1 MTVGLQYF
9 QGWFY
14 NQTLWQEVMEKT
26 LFKFIWRYSK
36 RDQIILL
43 ILTAISFPFLY
54 LSLDLPKTI
63 INKAI
68 GGKDV
73 PEEIFGMTVDQIDY
87 LLILSGAFLAL
98 VFVNGGF
105 KFYVNVF
112 RGQLGERM
120 LRRLRYSLLA
130 RVLRFPIPQFKK
142 VSQGEVIQM
151 VNSEVEPLGGFVGD
165 SIALPAFQGGTLLTI
180 LIFMFIQDW
189 MLGLAAI
196 ALYPIQ
202 GYIIPKLQWHVNQ
215 LGKKRVRNVR
225 VLAEKIGEAVSGIE
239 EVHANDGARRILAR
253 FTERLGVIYD
263 IRYEIFRRKFFIKF
277 LNNFIAQLTPFFF
290 YSIGGYLVIK
300 GDLTFGALV
309 AILAAYKDLS
319 APWKELLTYYQR
331 LADSRIKYDQ
341 VIEQFDPQGIWPENY
356 QMAEIEADFN
366 LAGNV
371 SAGNL
376 CILDEESQP
385 IVEKL
390 SFDIS
395 KSEHIALTGPSSG
408 GKDLATILMA
418 RLLAPDSGQI
428 VVAGKQIADL
438 PEAATGRYM
447 GYIGPNAFVFNA
459 TLKENILL
467 GAMHRPISTEGEL
480 NEDLKNAQLSG
491 NSLDNLGAEWLD
503 YNAIGVDSDEDLQ
516 KRLIDLLQVV
526 DLDWDVYSMGLRTT
540 LDGFDDDQLIE
551 QILTARNKFRERLD
565 KSDIANFVESFD
577 KEVFNSNASVAEN
590 LLFGTPKGK
599 SFSAENIGTNTYV
612 SEILERVGLKE
623 EFIRIGKD
631 VASTMVELFADLP
644 SDHEY
649 FSQYSFISSEDLPE
663 FQTLLAR
670 SERLGL
676 ENMAAEDSNQFLSLP
691 FKIIP
696 ARHRLDLITEDIQ
709 KRILEARKLFA
720 EEIGDELRDEIEFF
734 EAGYYNRSSSIQD
747 NILFGKIALDKAN
760 AIEEVNHLVTEIIN
774 EENLRPVIINAGLD
788 SQAGLAGSRLSQ
800 GQRQKLSIARALL
813 RRPDHLILNEATS
826 SLDSG
831 SQTLVMSNLLSEMK
845 GRNITWALQ
854 RASLAEN
861 FDRVLVLSGGKV
873 VEDGSFKDLVKK
885 EDSVINDLLR
895 EE

>member
-1 MTVGLQYF
+1 
-9 QGWFY
+9 
-14 NQTLWQEVMEKT
+14 MEKT

-130 RVLRFPIPQFKK
+130 RVLRFPLPQFKK

-356 QMAEIEADFN
+356 QMAEIEADFS

-376 CILDEESQP
+376 SILDEESQP

-491 NSLDNLGAEWLD
+491 NSLDDLGAEWLD
-503 YNAIGVDSDEDLQ
+503 YNAIGVDSDEGLQ
-516 KRLIDLLQVV
+516 KRLIELLQVV
-526 DLDWDVYSMGLRTT
+526 DLDGDVYSMGLRSTV
-540 LDGFDDDQLIE
+540 DGFDDDQLLE
-551 QILTARNKFRERLD
+551 QILTARKKFRERLD
-565 KSDIANFVESFD
+565 KSDISNFVESFD

-590 LLFGTPKGK
+590 LLFGTPKGD
-599 SFSAENIGTNTYV
+599 SFNSENIGTNAYV
-612 SEILERVGLKE
+612 VEILERVGLKD
-623 EFIRIGKD
+623 EFIRIGRD

-676 ENMAAEDSNQFLSLP
+676 ENMSTVDSNQFLSLP

-696 ARHRLDLITEDIQ
+696 ARHRLDLITDDIQ

-734 EAGYYNRSSSIQD
+734 EAGHYNRSSSIQD

-760 AIEEVNHLVTEIIN
+760 AIEEVNHLVTEIIDQ
-774 EENLRPVIINAGLD
+774 ENLRPVIINAGLN

-831 SQTLVMSNLLSEMK
+831 SQTIVMSNLLSEMK

-861 FDRVLVLSGGKV
+861 FDRVLVLSGGQV
-873 VEDGSFKDLVKK
+873 VEDGSFQDLVKK

>member
-1 MTVGLQYF
+1 
-9 QGWFY
+9 
-14 NQTLWQEVMEKT
+14 MEKT

-73 PEEIFGMTVDQIDY
+73 PEEIFGITIDQIDY

-130 RVLRFPIPQFKK
+130 RVLRFPLPQFKK

-331 LADSRIKYDQ
+331 LADSCIKYDQ

-376 CILDEESQP
+376 SILDEESQP

-428 VVAGKQIADL
+428 LIAGKQIADL

-467 GAMHRPISTEGEL
+467 GAMHRPISTGREL

-491 NSLDNLGAEWLD
+491 NSLDDLGAEWLD
-503 YNAIGVDSDEDLQ
+503 YNAIGVDSDEGLQ
-516 KRLIDLLQVV
+516 KRLIELLQVV
-526 DLDWDVYSMGLRTT
+526 DLDGDVYSMGLRSA
-540 LDGFDDDQLIE
+540 LDGSDDDQLLE
-551 QILTARNKFRERLD
+551 QILTARKKFRERLD
-565 KSDIANFVESFD
+565 ESDISNFVESFD

-590 LLFGTPKGK
+590 LLFGTPKGD
-599 SFSAENIGTNTYV
+599 SFSAENIGTHAYV
-612 SEILERVGLKE
+612 LEILESVGLKD
-623 EFIRIGKD
+623 EFIRIGRD

-649 FSQYSFISSEDLPE
+649 FSQYSFISSENLPE

-676 ENMAAEDSNQFLSLP
+676 ENMSTEDRNQFLSLP

-696 ARHRLDLITEDIQ
+696 ARHRLDLITDDIQ

-734 EAGYYNRSSSIQD
+734 EAGHYNRSSSIQD

-760 AIEEVNHLVTEIIN
+760 AIEEVNHLITEIIDQ
-774 EENLRPVIINAGLD
+774 ENLRPVIINAGLD

-831 SQTLVMSNLLSEMK
+831 SQAIVMSNLLSEMK

-861 FDRVLVLSGGKV
+861 FDRVLVLSGGQV
-873 VEDGSFKDLVKK
+873 VEDGSFQDLVKK

>member
-1 MTVGLQYF
+1 
-9 QGWFY
+9 
-14 NQTLWQEVMEKT
+14 MEKT
-26 LFKFIWRYSK
+26 LFGFIWRYSK

-120 LRRLRYSLLA
+120 LRRLRYSLLS
-130 RVLRFPIPQFKK
+130 RVLRFPLPQFKR

-180 LIFMFIQDW
+180 LVFMFVQDW

-215 LGKKRVRNVR
+215 LGKARVRNVR

-277 LNNFIAQLTPFFF
+277 INNFIAQLTPFFF

-356 QMAEIEADFN
+356 QMAEIESDFN
-366 LAGNV
+366 LAGDV

-376 CILDEESQP
+376 SILDEESQP
-385 IVEKL
+385 IIEKL
-390 SFDIS
+390 SFDIG

-408 GKDLATILMA
+408 GKDLATILIA

-428 VVAGKQIADL
+428 VVAGKQIGDL
-438 PEAATGRYM
+438 PEAATGRHM

-459 TLKENILL
+459 TLRDNILL
-467 GAMHRPISTEGEL
+467 GAMHRPMSSEEEL

-491 NSLDNLGAEWLD
+491 NSLDDLGAEWLD
-503 YNAIGVDSDEDLQ
+503 YNAIGVDSEE
-516 KRLIDLLQVV
+516 RLKERLTELLQVV
-526 DLDWDVYSMGLRTT
+526 DLDGDVYSMGLRST
-540 LDGFDDDQLIE
+540 LDDTDDDQLLE
-551 QILTARNKFRERLD
+551 QILIARQKFRERLD
-565 KSDIANFVESFD
+565 KSDISDFVESFD

-590 LLFGTPKGK
+590 LLFGTPKGD
-599 SFSAENIGTNTYV
+599 SFNQENIGTNVYV
-612 SEILERVGLKE
+612 LEILQKVGLKD

-670 SERLGL
+670 AERLGL
-676 ENMAAEDSNQFLSLP
+676 ENMSTEDSDRFLSLP
-691 FKIIP
+691 FKLIP

-734 EAGYYNRSSSIQD
+734 ESGYYNRSSSIQD

-760 AIEEVNHLVTEIIN
+760 AIEEVNHLITEIIDQ
-774 EENLRPVIINAGLD
+774 ENLRAVIINTGLD
-788 SQAGLAGSRLSQ
+788 TQAGLAGSRLSQ

-813 RRPDHLILNEATS
+813 RRPDHLILNDATS

-845 GRNITWALQ
+845 GRNVTWALQ
-854 RASLAEN
+854 RASLAEK
-861 FDRVLVLSGGKV
+861 FDRVLVLSGGQV
-873 VEDGSFKDLVKK
+873 VEDGSFKGLASKK
-885 EDSVINDLLR
+885 DSAFNDLLR

>member
-1 MTVGLQYF
+1 
-9 QGWFY
+9 
-14 NQTLWQEVMEKT
+14 MEKT
-26 LFKFIWRYSK
+26 LFGFIWRYSK

-43 ILTAISFPFLY
+43 VLTAISFPFLY

-130 RVLRFPIPQFKK
+130 RVLRFPIPQFKR

-180 LIFMFIQDW
+180 LIFMFVQDW

-215 LGKKRVRNVR
+215 LGKARVRNVR

-277 LNNFIAQLTPFFF
+277 INNFIAQLTPFFF

-356 QMAEIEADFN
+356 QMAEIESDFN
-366 LAGNV
+366 LAGDV

-376 CILDEESQP
+376 SILDEESQP
-385 IVEKL
+385 IIEKL
-390 SFDIS
+390 SFDIG

-408 GKDLATILMA
+408 GKDLATILIA

-428 VVAGKQIADL
+428 VVAGKQIGDL
-438 PEAATGRYM
+438 PEAATGRHM

-459 TLKENILL
+459 TLRDNILQ
-467 GAMHRPISTEGEL
+467 GAMHRPMSSEEEL

-491 NSLDNLGAEWLD
+491 NSLDDLGAEWLD
-503 YNAIGVDSDEDLQ
+503 YNAIGVDSEE
-516 KRLIDLLQVV
+516 RLKERLTELLQVV
-526 DLDWDVYSMGLRTT
+526 DLDGDVYSMGLRST
-540 LDGFDDDQLIE
+540 LDDSDDDRRLE
-551 QILTARNKFRERLD
+551 QILIARQKFRERLD
-565 KSDIANFVESFD
+565 KSEISDFVESFD

-590 LLFGTPKGK
+590 LLFGTPKGD
-599 SFSAENIGTNTYV
+599 SFNLENIGTNTYV
-612 SEILERVGLKE
+612 LEILQKVGLKD
-623 EFIRIGKD
+623 EFIRIGRD

-670 SERLGL
+670 AERLGL
-676 ENMAAEDSNQFLSLP
+676 ENMSTEDSDRFLSLP
-691 FKIIP
+691 FKLIP

-734 EAGYYNRSSSIQD
+734 ESGYYNRYSSIQD

-760 AIEEVNHLVTEIIN
+760 AIEEVNHLITEIIDQ
-774 EENLRPVIINAGLD
+774 ENLRAVIINTGLD
-788 SQAGLAGSRLSQ
+788 TQAGLAGSRLSQ

-813 RRPDHLILNEATS
+813 RRPDHLILNDATS

-845 GRNITWALQ
+845 GRNVTWALQ
-854 RASLAEN
+854 RASLAEK
-861 FDRVLVLSGGKV
+861 FDRVLVLSGGQV
-873 VEDGSFKDLVKK
+873 VEDGSFKGLANKK
-885 EDSVINDLLR
+885 DSAFNDLLR

>member
-1 MTVGLQYF
+1 
-9 QGWFY
+9 
-14 NQTLWQEVMEKT
+14 MEKT

-130 RVLRFPIPQFKK
+130 RVLRFPLPQFKK

-356 QMAEIEADFN
+356 QMAEIEADFS
-366 LAGNV
+366 LAGKV

-376 CILDEESQP
+376 SILDEESQP

-467 GAMHRPISTEGEL
+467 GAMHRPISTEVEL

-491 NSLDNLGAEWLD
+491 NSLDDLGAEWLD
-503 YNAIGVDSDEDLQ
+503 YTAIGVDSDEGLQ
-516 KRLIDLLQVV
+516 KRLIELLQVV
-526 DLDWDVYSMGLRTT
+526 DLDGDVYSMGLRSTV
-540 LDGFDDDQLIE
+540 DGFDDDQLLE
-551 QILTARNKFRERLD
+551 QILTARKKFRERLD
-565 KSDIANFVESFD
+565 KSDISNFVESFD

-590 LLFGTPKGK
+590 LLFGTPKGD
-599 SFSAENIGTNTYV
+599 SFNSENIGTNAYV
-612 SEILERVGLKE
+612 VEILERVGLKD
-623 EFIRIGKD
+623 EFIRIGRD

-676 ENMAAEDSNQFLSLP
+676 ENMSTEDSNQFLSLP
-691 FKIIP
+691 FKLIP
-696 ARHRLDLITEDIQ
+696 ARHRLDLITNDIQ

-734 EAGYYNRSSSIQD
+734 EAGHYNRSSSIQD

-760 AIEEVNHLVTEIIN
+760 AIEEVNHLVTEIIDQ
-774 EENLRPVIINAGLD
+774 ENLRPVIINAGLN

-831 SQTLVMSNLLSEMK
+831 SQTIVMSNLLSEMK

-861 FDRVLVLSGGKV
+861 FDRVLVLSGGQV
-873 VEDGSFKDLVKK
+873 VEDGSFQDLVKK

>member
-1 MTVGLQYF
+1 
-9 QGWFY
+9 
-14 NQTLWQEVMEKT
+14 MEKT

-130 RVLRFPIPQFKK
+130 RVLRFPLPQFKK

-356 QMAEIEADFN
+356 QMAEIEADFS

-376 CILDEESQP
+376 SILDEESQP

-491 NSLDNLGAEWLD
+491 NSLDDLGAEWLD
-503 YNAIGVDSDEDLQ
+503 YNAIGVDSDEGLQ
-516 KRLIDLLQVV
+516 KRLIELLQVV
-526 DLDWDVYSMGLRTT
+526 DLDGDVYSMGLRSTV
-540 LDGFDDDQLIE
+540 DGFDDDQLLE
-551 QILTARNKFRERLD
+551 QILTARKKFRERLD
-565 KSDIANFVESFD
+565 KSDISNFVESFD

-590 LLFGTPKGK
+590 LLFGTPKGD
-599 SFSAENIGTNTYV
+599 SFNSENIGTNAYV
-612 SEILERVGLKE
+612 VEILERVGLKD
-623 EFIRIGKD
+623 EFIRIGRD

-676 ENMAAEDSNQFLSLP
+676 ENMSTEDSNQFLSLP
-691 FKIIP
+691 FKLIP
-696 ARHRLDLITEDIQ
+696 ARHRLDLITNDIQ

-734 EAGYYNRSSSIQD
+734 ETGHYNRSSSIQD

-760 AIEEVNHLVTEIIN
+760 AIEEVNHLVTEIIDQ
-774 EENLRPVIINAGLD
+774 ENLRPVIINAGLN

-831 SQTLVMSNLLSEMK
+831 SQTIVMSNLLSEMK

-861 FDRVLVLSGGKV
+861 FDRVLVLSGGQV
-873 VEDGSFKDLVKK
+873 VEDGSFQDLVKK

>member
-1 MTVGLQYF
+1 
-9 QGWFY
+9 
-14 NQTLWQEVMEKT
+14 MEKT

-130 RVLRFPIPQFKK
+130 RVLRFPLPQFKK

-356 QMAEIEADFN
+356 QMAEIEADFS

-371 SAGNL
+371 SGGNL
-376 CILDEESQP
+376 SILDEESQP

-467 GAMHRPISTEGEL
+467 GAMHRPISTEVEL

-491 NSLDNLGAEWLD
+491 NSLDDLGAEWLD
-503 YNAIGVDSDEDLQ
+503 YTAIGVDSDEGLQ
-516 KRLIDLLQVV
+516 KRLIELLQVV
-526 DLDWDVYSMGLRTT
+526 DLDGDVYSMGLRSTV
-540 LDGFDDDQLIE
+540 DGFDDDQLLE
-551 QILTARNKFRERLD
+551 QILTARKKFRERLD
-565 KSDIANFVESFD
+565 KSDISNFVESFD

-590 LLFGTPKGK
+590 LLFGTPKGD
-599 SFSAENIGTNTYV
+599 SFNSENIGTNAYV
-612 SEILERVGLKE
+612 VEILERVGLKD
-623 EFIRIGKD
+623 EFIRIGRD

-676 ENMAAEDSNQFLSLP
+676 ENMSTEDSNQFLSLP
-691 FKIIP
+691 FKLIP
-696 ARHRLDLITEDIQ
+696 ARHRLDLITNDIQ

-760 AIEEVNHLVTEIIN
+760 AIEEVNHLVTEIIDQ
-774 EENLRPVIINAGLD
+774 ENLRPVIINAGLN

-831 SQTLVMSNLLSEMK
+831 SQTIVMSNLLSEMK

-861 FDRVLVLSGGKV
+861 FDRVLVLSGGQV
-873 VEDGSFKDLVKK
+873 VEDGSFQDLVKK

>member
-1 MTVGLQYF
+1 
-9 QGWFY
+9 
-14 NQTLWQEVMEKT
+14 MEKT

-130 RVLRFPIPQFKK
+130 RVLRFPLPQFKK

-356 QMAEIEADFN
+356 QMAEIESDFN
-366 LAGNV
+366 LAGDV

-376 CILDEESQP
+376 SILDEESQP
-385 IVEKL
+385 IIEKL
-390 SFDIS
+390 SFDIG

-408 GKDLATILMA
+408 GKDLATILIA

-428 VVAGKQIADL
+428 VVAGKQIGDL
-438 PEAATGRYM
+438 PEAATGRHM

-459 TLKENILL
+459 TLRDNILQ
-467 GAMHRPISTEGEL
+467 GAMHRPMSSEEEL

-491 NSLDNLGAEWLD
+491 NSLDDLGAEWLD
-503 YNAIGVDSDEDLQ
+503 YNAIGVDSEE
-516 KRLIDLLQVV
+516 RLKERLTELLQVV
-526 DLDWDVYSMGLRTT
+526 DLDGDVYSMGLRST
-540 LDGFDDDQLIE
+540 LDDTDDDQLLE
-551 QILTARNKFRERLD
+551 QILIARQKFRERLD
-565 KSDIANFVESFD
+565 KSDISDFVESFD

-590 LLFGTPKGK
+590 LLFGTPKGD
-599 SFSAENIGTNTYV
+599 SFNLENIGTNAYV
-612 SEILERVGLKE
+612 LEILQKVGLKD

-670 SERLGL
+670 AERLGL
-676 ENMAAEDSNQFLSLP
+676 ENMSAEDSDRFLSLP
-691 FKIIP
+691 FKLIP

-734 EAGYYNRSSSIQD
+734 ESGYYNRSSSIQD

-760 AIEEVNHLVTEIIN
+760 AIEEVNHLITEIIDQ
-774 EENLRPVIINAGLD
+774 ENLRAVIIDTGLD
-788 SQAGLAGSRLSQ
+788 TQAGLAGSRLSQ

-813 RRPDHLILNEATS
+813 RRPDHLILNDATS

-845 GRNITWALQ
+845 GRNVTWALQ
-854 RASLAEN
+854 RASLAEK
-861 FDRVLVLSGGKV
+861 FDRVLVLSGGQV
-873 VEDGSFKDLVKK
+873 VEDGSFKGLASKK
-885 EDSVINDLLR
+885 DSAFNDLLR

>member
-1 MTVGLQYF
+1 
-9 QGWFY
+9 
-14 NQTLWQEVMEKT
+14 MEKT

-73 PEEIFGMTVDQIDY
+73 PEEIFGITVDQIDY

-130 RVLRFPIPQFKK
+130 RVLRFPLPQFKK

-356 QMAEIEADFN
+356 QMAEIEADFS
-366 LAGNV
+366 LAGKV

-376 CILDEESQP
+376 SILDEESQP

-467 GAMHRPISTEGEL
+467 GAMHRPISTEVEL

-491 NSLDNLGAEWLD
+491 NSLDDLGAEWLD
-503 YNAIGVDSDEDLQ
+503 YTAIGVDSDEGLQ
-516 KRLIDLLQVV
+516 KRLIELLQVV
-526 DLDWDVYSMGLRTT
+526 DLDGDVYSMGLRSTV
-540 LDGFDDDQLIE
+540 DGFDDDQLLE
-551 QILTARNKFRERLD
+551 QILTARKKFRERLD
-565 KSDIANFVESFD
+565 KSDISNFVESFD

-590 LLFGTPKGK
+590 LLFGTPKGD
-599 SFSAENIGTNTYV
+599 SFNSENIGTNAYV
-612 SEILERVGLKE
+612 VEILERVGLKD
-623 EFIRIGKD
+623 EFIRIGRD

-676 ENMAAEDSNQFLSLP
+676 ENMSTEDSNQFLSLP
-691 FKIIP
+691 FKLIP
-696 ARHRLDLITEDIQ
+696 ARHRLDLITNDIQ

-760 AIEEVNHLVTEIIN
+760 AIEEVNHLVTEIIDQ
-774 EENLRPVIINAGLD
+774 ENLRPVIINAGLN

-831 SQTLVMSNLLSEMK
+831 SQTIVMSNLLSEMK

-861 FDRVLVLSGGKV
+861 FDRVLVLSGGQV
-873 VEDGSFKDLVKK
+873 VEDGSFQDLVKK

>member
-1 MTVGLQYF
+1 
-9 QGWFY
+9 
-14 NQTLWQEVMEKT
+14 MEKT

-130 RVLRFPIPQFKK
+130 RVLRFPLPQFKK

-356 QMAEIEADFN
+356 QMAEIEADFS
-366 LAGNV
+366 LAGKV

-376 CILDEESQP
+376 SILDEESQP

-467 GAMHRPISTEGEL
+467 GAMHRPISTEVEL

-491 NSLDNLGAEWLD
+491 NSLDDLGAEWLD
-503 YNAIGVDSDEDLQ
+503 YTAIGVDSDEGLQ
-516 KRLIDLLQVV
+516 KRLIELLQVV
-526 DLDWDVYSMGLRTT
+526 DLDGDVYSMGLRSTV
-540 LDGFDDDQLIE
+540 DGFDDDQLLE
-551 QILTARNKFRERLD
+551 QILTARKKFRERLD
-565 KSDIANFVESFD
+565 KSDISNFVESFD

-590 LLFGTPKGK
+590 LLFGTPKGD
-599 SFSAENIGTNTYV
+599 SFNSENIGTNAYV
-612 SEILERVGLKE
+612 VEILERVGLKD
-623 EFIRIGKD
+623 EFIRIGRD

-676 ENMAAEDSNQFLSLP
+676 ENMSTEDSNQFLSLP
-691 FKIIP
+691 FKLIP
-696 ARHRLDLITEDIQ
+696 ARHRLDLITNDIQ

-734 EAGYYNRSSSIQD
+734 KAGYYNRSSSIQD

-760 AIEEVNHLVTEIIN
+760 AIEEVNHLVTEIIDQ
-774 EENLRPVIINAGLD
+774 ENLRPVIINAGLN

-831 SQTLVMSNLLSEMK
+831 SQTIVMSNLLSEMK

-861 FDRVLVLSGGKV
+861 FDRVLVLSGGQV
-873 VEDGSFKDLVKK
+873 VEDGSFQDLVKK

>member
-1 MTVGLQYF
+1 
-9 QGWFY
+9 
-14 NQTLWQEVMEKT
+14 MEKT

-130 RVLRFPIPQFKK
+130 RVLRFPLPQFKK

-356 QMAEIEADFN
+356 QMAEIEADFS
-366 LAGNV
+366 LAGKV

-376 CILDEESQP
+376 SILDEESQP

-467 GAMHRPISTEGEL
+467 GAMHRPISTEVEL

-491 NSLDNLGAEWLD
+491 NSLDDLGAEWLD
-503 YNAIGVDSDEDLQ
+503 YNAIGVDSDAGLQ
-516 KRLIDLLQVV
+516 KRLIELLQVV
-526 DLDWDVYSMGLRTT
+526 DLDGDVYSMGLRSTV
-540 LDGFDDDQLIE
+540 DGFDDDQLLE
-551 QILTARNKFRERLD
+551 QILTARKKFRERLD
-565 KSDIANFVESFD
+565 KSDISNFVESFD

-590 LLFGTPKGK
+590 LLFGTPKGD
-599 SFSAENIGTNTYV
+599 SFNSENIGTNAYV
-612 SEILERVGLKE
+612 VEILERVGLKD
-623 EFIRIGKD
+623 EFIRIGRD

-676 ENMAAEDSNQFLSLP
+676 ENMSTEDSNQFLSLP
-691 FKIIP
+691 FKLIP
-696 ARHRLDLITEDIQ
+696 ARHRLDLITNDIQ

-734 EAGYYNRSSSIQD
+734 KAGYYNRSSSIQD

-760 AIEEVNHLVTEIIN
+760 AIEEVNHLVTEIIDQ
-774 EENLRPVIINAGLD
+774 ENLRPVIINAGLN

-831 SQTLVMSNLLSEMK
+831 SQTIVMSNLLSEMK

-861 FDRVLVLSGGKV
+861 FDRVLVLSGGQV
-873 VEDGSFKDLVKK
+873 VEDGSFQDLVKK

>member
-1 MTVGLQYF
+1 
-9 QGWFY
+9 
-14 NQTLWQEVMEKT
+14 MEKT
-26 LFKFIWRYSK
+26 LFGFIWRYSK

-43 ILTAISFPFLY
+43 VLTAISFPFLY

-130 RVLRFPIPQFKK
+130 RVLRFPIPQFKR

-180 LIFMFIQDW
+180 LVFMFVQDW

-215 LGKKRVRNVR
+215 LGKARVRNVR

-277 LNNFIAQLTPFFF
+277 INNFIAQLTPFFF

-356 QMAEIEADFN
+356 QMAEIESDFN
-366 LAGNV
+366 LAGDV

-376 CILDEESQP
+376 SILDEESQP
-385 IVEKL
+385 IIEKL
-390 SFDIS
+390 SFDIG

-408 GKDLATILMA
+408 GKDLATILIA

-428 VVAGKQIADL
+428 VVAGKQIGDL
-438 PEAATGRYM
+438 PEAATGRHM

-459 TLKENILL
+459 TLRDNILQ
-467 GAMHRPISTEGEL
+467 GAMHRPMSSEEEL

-491 NSLDNLGAEWLD
+491 NSLDDLGAEWLD
-503 YNAIGVDSDEDLQ
+503 YNAIGVDSEE
-516 KRLIDLLQVV
+516 RLKERLTGLLQVV
-526 DLDWDVYSMGLRTT
+526 DLDGDVYSMGLRST
-540 LDGFDDDQLIE
+540 LDDSDDDQLLE
-551 QILTARNKFRERLD
+551 QILIARQKFRERLD
-565 KSDIANFVESFD
+565 KSDISDFVESFD

-590 LLFGTPKGK
+590 LLFGTPKGD
-599 SFSAENIGTNTYV
+599 SFNLENIGTNAYV
-612 SEILERVGLKE
+612 LEILQKVGLKD

-670 SERLGL
+670 AERLGL
-676 ENMAAEDSNQFLSLP
+676 ENMSTEDSDRFLSLP
-691 FKIIP
+691 FKLIP

-734 EAGYYNRSSSIQD
+734 ESGYYNRSSSIQD

-760 AIEEVNHLVTEIIN
+760 AIEEVNHLITEIIDQ
-774 EENLRPVIINAGLD
+774 ENLRAVIINTGLD
-788 SQAGLAGSRLSQ
+788 TQAGLAGSRLSQ

-813 RRPDHLILNEATS
+813 RRPDHLILNDATS

-845 GRNITWALQ
+845 GRNVTWALQ
-854 RASLAEN
+854 RASLAEK
-861 FDRVLVLSGGKV
+861 FDRVLVLSGGQV
-873 VEDGSFKDLVKK
+873 VEDGSFKGLANKK
-885 EDSVINDLLR
+885 DSAFNDLLR

>member
-1 MTVGLQYF
+1 
-9 QGWFY
+9 
-14 NQTLWQEVMEKT
+14 MEKT

-73 PEEIFGMTVDQIDY
+73 PEEIFGITIDQIDY

-130 RVLRFPIPQFKK
+130 RVLRFPLPQFKK

-277 LNNFIAQLTPFFF
+277 LNNFIAQITPFFF

-331 LADSRIKYDQ
+331 LADSCIKYDQ

-356 QMAEIEADFN
+356 QMAEIEADFS

-376 CILDEESQP
+376 SILDEESQP

-428 VVAGKQIADL
+428 LIAGKQIADL

-467 GAMHRPISTEGEL
+467 GAMHRPISTGREL

-491 NSLDNLGAEWLD
+491 NSLDDLGAEWLD
-503 YNAIGVDSDEDLQ
+503 YNAIGVDSDEGLQ
-516 KRLIDLLQVV
+516 KRLIELLQVV
-526 DLDWDVYSMGLRTT
+526 DLDGDVYSMGLRSA
-540 LDGFDDDQLIE
+540 LNGSDDDQLLE
-551 QILTARNKFRERLD
+551 QILTARKKFRERLD
-565 KSDIANFVESFD
+565 KSDVSNFVESFD

-590 LLFGTPKGK
+590 LLFGTPKGD
-599 SFSAENIGTNTYV
+599 SFSAENIGTHAYV
-612 SEILERVGLKE
+612 LEILESVGLKD
-623 EFIRIGKD
+623 EFIRIGRD

-649 FSQYSFISSEDLPE
+649 FSQYSFISSENLPE

-676 ENMAAEDSNQFLSLP
+676 ENMSTEDRNQFLSLP

-696 ARHRLDLITEDIQ
+696 ARHRLDLITDDIQ

-734 EAGYYNRSSSIQD
+734 EAGHYNRSSSIQD

-760 AIEEVNHLVTEIIN
+760 AIEEVNHLITEIIDQ
-774 EENLRPVIINAGLD
+774 ENLRPVIINAGLD

-831 SQTLVMSNLLSEMK
+831 SQTIVMSNLLSEMK

-861 FDRVLVLSGGKV
+861 FDRVLVLSGGQV
-873 VEDGSFKDLVKK
+873 VEDGSFQDLVKK

>member
-1 MTVGLQYF
+1 
-9 QGWFY
+9 
-14 NQTLWQEVMEKT
+14 MEKT
-26 LFKFIWRYSK
+26 LFGFIWRYSK

-43 ILTAISFPFLY
+43 VLTAISFPFLY

-120 LRRLRYSLLA
+120 LRRLRYSLLS
-130 RVLRFPIPQFKK
+130 RVLRFPLPQFKR

-180 LIFMFIQDW
+180 LVFMFVQDW

-215 LGKKRVRNVR
+215 LGKARVRNVR

-277 LNNFIAQLTPFFF
+277 INNFIAQLTPFFF

-356 QMAEIEADFN
+356 QMAEIESDFN
-366 LAGNV
+366 LAGDV

-376 CILDEESQP
+376 SILDEESQP
-385 IVEKL
+385 IIEKL
-390 SFDIS
+390 SFDIG

-408 GKDLATILMA
+408 GKDLATILIA

-428 VVAGKQIADL
+428 VVAGKQIGDL
-438 PEAATGRYM
+438 PEAATGRHM

-459 TLKENILL
+459 TLRDNILQ
-467 GAMHRPISTEGEL
+467 GAMHRPMSSEEEL

-491 NSLDNLGAEWLD
+491 NSLDDLGAEWLD
-503 YNAIGVDSDEDLQ
+503 YNAIGVDSEE
-516 KRLIDLLQVV
+516 RLKERLTELLQVV
-526 DLDWDVYSMGLRTT
+526 DLDGDVYSMGLRST
-540 LDGFDDDQLIE
+540 LDDTDDDQLLE
-551 QILTARNKFRERLD
+551 QILIARQKFRERLD
-565 KSDIANFVESFD
+565 KSDISDFVESFD

-590 LLFGTPKGK
+590 LLFGTPKGD
-599 SFSAENIGTNTYV
+599 SFNLENIGTNAYV
-612 SEILERVGLKE
+612 LEILQKVGLKD

-670 SERLGL
+670 AERLGL
-676 ENMAAEDSNQFLSLP
+676 ENMSTEDSDRFLSLP
-691 FKIIP
+691 FKLIP

-734 EAGYYNRSSSIQD
+734 ESGYYNRSSSIQD

-760 AIEEVNHLVTEIIN
+760 AIEEVNHLITEIIDQ
-774 EENLRPVIINAGLD
+774 ENLRAVIIDTGLD
-788 SQAGLAGSRLSQ
+788 TQAGLAGSRLSQ

-813 RRPDHLILNEATS
+813 RRPDHLILNDATS

-845 GRNITWALQ
+845 GRNVTWALQ
-854 RASLAEN
+854 RASLAEK
-861 FDRVLVLSGGKV
+861 FDRVLVLSGGQV
-873 VEDGSFKDLVKK
+873 VEDGSFKGLASKK
-885 EDSVINDLLR
+885 DSAFNDLLR

>member
-1 MTVGLQYF
+1 
-9 QGWFY
+9 
-14 NQTLWQEVMEKT
+14 MEKT

-130 RVLRFPIPQFKK
+130 RVLRFPLPQFKK

-356 QMAEIEADFN
+356 QMAEIEADFS

-376 CILDEESQP
+376 SILDEESQP

-491 NSLDNLGAEWLD
+491 NSVDDLGAEWLD
-503 YNAIGVDSDEDLQ
+503 YNAIGVDSDEGLQ
-516 KRLIDLLQVV
+516 KRLIELLQVV
-526 DLDWDVYSMGLRTT
+526 DLDGDVYSMGLRSTI
-540 LDGFDDDQLIE
+540 DGFDDDQLLE
-551 QILTARNKFRERLD
+551 QILTARKKFRERLD
-565 KSDIANFVESFD
+565 KSDISNFVESFD

-590 LLFGTPKGK
+590 LLFGTPKGD
-599 SFSAENIGTNTYV
+599 SFNSENIGTNAYV
-612 SEILERVGLKE
+612 VEILERVGLKD
-623 EFIRIGKD
+623 EFIRIGRD

-676 ENMAAEDSNQFLSLP
+676 ENMSTEDSNQFLSLP
-691 FKIIP
+691 FKLIP
-696 ARHRLDLITEDIQ
+696 ARHRLDLITNDIQ

-734 EAGYYNRSSSIQD
+734 EAGHYNRSSSIQD

-760 AIEEVNHLVTEIIN
+760 AIEEVNHLVTEIIDQ
-774 EENLRPVIINAGLD
+774 ENLRPVIINAGLN

-831 SQTLVMSNLLSEMK
+831 SQTIVMSNLLSEMK
-845 GRNITWALQ
+845 DRNVTWALQ

-861 FDRVLVLSGGKV
+861 FDRVLVLSGGQV
-873 VEDGSFKDLVKK
+873 VEDGSFQDLVKK

>member
-1 MTVGLQYF
+1 
-9 QGWFY
+9 
-14 NQTLWQEVMEKT
+14 MEKT

-130 RVLRFPIPQFKK
+130 RVLRFPLPQFKK

-356 QMAEIEADFN
+356 QMAEIEADFS
-366 LAGNV
+366 LAGKV

-376 CILDEESQP
+376 SILDEESQP

-467 GAMHRPISTEGEL
+467 GAMHRPISTEVEL

-491 NSLDNLGAEWLD
+491 NSLDDLGAEWLD
-503 YNAIGVDSDEDLQ
+503 YTAIGVDSDEGLQ
-516 KRLIDLLQVV
+516 KRLIELLQVV
-526 DLDWDVYSMGLRTT
+526 DLDGDVYLMGLRSTV
-540 LDGFDDDQLIE
+540 DGFDDDQLLE
-551 QILTARNKFRERLD
+551 QILTARKKFRERLD
-565 KSDIANFVESFD
+565 KSDISNFVESFD

-590 LLFGTPKGK
+590 LLFGTPKGD
-599 SFSAENIGTNTYV
+599 SFNSENIGTNAYV
-612 SEILERVGLKE
+612 VEILERVGLKD
-623 EFIRIGKD
+623 EFIRIGRD

-676 ENMAAEDSNQFLSLP
+676 ENMSTEDSNQFLSLP
-691 FKIIP
+691 FKLIP
-696 ARHRLDLITEDIQ
+696 ARHRLDLITNDIQ

-747 NILFGKIALDKAN
+747 NVLFGKIALDKAN
-760 AIEEVNHLVTEIIN
+760 AIEEVNHLVTEIIDQ
-774 EENLRPVIINAGLD
+774 ENLRPVIINAGLN

-831 SQTLVMSNLLSEMK
+831 SQTIVMSNLLSEMK

-861 FDRVLVLSGGKV
+861 FDRVLVLSGGQV
-873 VEDGSFKDLVKK
+873 VEDGSFQDLVKK

>member
-1 MTVGLQYF
+1 
-9 QGWFY
+9 
-14 NQTLWQEVMEKT
+14 MEKT

-43 ILTAISFPFLY
+43 VLTAISFPFLY

-130 RVLRFPIPQFKK
+130 RVLRFPLPQFKK

-356 QMAEIEADFN
+356 QMAEIEADFS

-376 CILDEESQP
+376 SILDEESQP

-459 TLKENILL
+459 TLKENIFL
-467 GAMHRPISTEGEL
+467 GAMHRPISTGGEL
-480 NEDLKNAQLSG
+480 DQDLKNAQLSG
-491 NSLDNLGAEWLD
+491 NSLDDLGAEWLD
-503 YNAIGVDSDEDLQ
+503 YNAIGVDSDEGLQ
-516 KRLIDLLQVV
+516 KRLIELLQVV
-526 DLDWDVYSMGLRTT
+526 DLDGDVYSMGLRSTV
-540 LDGFDDDQLIE
+540 DGFDDDQLLE
-551 QILTARNKFRERLD
+551 QILTARKKFRERLD
-565 KSDIANFVESFD
+565 KSDISNFVESFD

-590 LLFGTPKGK
+590 LLFGTPKGD
-599 SFSAENIGTNTYV
+599 SFNSENIGTNAYV
-612 SEILERVGLKE
+612 VEILERVGLKD
-623 EFIRIGKD
+623 EFIRIGRD

-676 ENMAAEDSNQFLSLP
+676 ENMSTEDSNQFLSLP
-691 FKIIP
+691 FKLIP
-696 ARHRLDLITEDIQ
+696 ARHRLDLITNDIQ

-720 EEIGDELRDEIEFF
+720 EEIGDELRGEIEFF
-734 EAGYYNRSSSIQD
+734 EAGHYNRSSSIQD

-760 AIEEVNHLVTEIIN
+760 AIEEVNHLVTEIIDQ
-774 EENLRPVIINAGLD
+774 ENLRPVIINAGLN

-831 SQTLVMSNLLSEMK
+831 SQTIVMSNLLSEMK

-861 FDRVLVLSGGKV
+861 FDRVLVLSGGQV
-873 VEDGSFKDLVKK
+873 VEDGSFQDLVKK

>member
-1 MTVGLQYF
+1 
-9 QGWFY
+9 
-14 NQTLWQEVMEKT
+14 MEKT
-26 LFKFIWRYSK
+26 LFGFIWRYSK

-43 ILTAISFPFLY
+43 VLTAISFPFLY

-120 LRRLRYSLLA
+120 LRRLRYSLLS
-130 RVLRFPIPQFKK
+130 RVLRFPLPQFKR

-180 LIFMFIQDW
+180 LVFMFVQDW

-215 LGKKRVRNVR
+215 LGKARVRNVR

-277 LNNFIAQLTPFFF
+277 INNFIAQLTPFFF

-356 QMAEIEADFN
+356 QMAEIESDFN
-366 LAGNV
+366 LAGDV

-376 CILDEESQP
+376 SILDEESQP
-385 IVEKL
+385 IIEKL
-390 SFDIS
+390 SFDIG

-408 GKDLATILMA
+408 GKDLATILIA

-428 VVAGKQIADL
+428 VVAGKQIGDL
-438 PEAATGRYM
+438 PEAATGRHM

-459 TLKENILL
+459 TLRDNILQ
-467 GAMHRPISTEGEL
+467 GAMHRPMSSEEEL

-491 NSLDNLGAEWLD
+491 NSLDDLGAEWLD
-503 YNAIGVDSDEDLQ
+503 YNAIGVDSEE
-516 KRLIDLLQVV
+516 RLKERLTELLQVV
-526 DLDWDVYSMGLRTT
+526 DLDGDVYSMGLRST
-540 LDGFDDDQLIE
+540 LDDTDDDQLLE
-551 QILTARNKFRERLD
+551 QILIARQKFRERLD
-565 KSDIANFVESFD
+565 KSDISDFVESFD

-590 LLFGTPKGK
+590 LLFGTPKGD
-599 SFSAENIGTNTYV
+599 SFNLENIGTSAYV
-612 SEILERVGLKE
+612 LEILQKVGLKY

-670 SERLGL
+670 AERLGL
-676 ENMAAEDSNQFLSLP
+676 ENMSTEDSDRFLSLP
-691 FKIIP
+691 FKLIP

-734 EAGYYNRSSSIQD
+734 ESGHYNRSSSIQD

-760 AIEEVNHLVTEIIN
+760 AIEEVNHLITEIIDQ
-774 EENLRPVIINAGLD
+774 ENLRAVIIDTGLD
-788 SQAGLAGSRLSQ
+788 TQAGLAGSRLSQ

-813 RRPDHLILNEATS
+813 RRPDHLILNDATS

-845 GRNITWALQ
+845 GRNVTWALQ
-854 RASLAEN
+854 RASLAEK
-861 FDRVLVLSGGKV
+861 FDRVLVLSGGQV
-873 VEDGSFKDLVKK
+873 VEDGSFKGLASKK
-885 EDSVINDLLR
+885 DSAFNDLLR

>member
-1 MTVGLQYF
+1 
-9 QGWFY
+9 
-14 NQTLWQEVMEKT
+14 MEKT

-36 RDQIILL
+36 RDQITLL

-87 LLILSGAFLAL
+87 LLILSGVFLAL

-130 RVLRFPIPQFKK
+130 RVLRFPLPQFKK

-215 LGKKRVRNVR
+215 LGKQRVRNVR

-253 FTERLGVIYD
+253 FTERLGVIYG

-356 QMAEIEADFN
+356 QMAEIESDFN
-366 LAGNV
+366 LAGEV

-376 CILDEESQP
+376 SILDEESQP

-390 SFDIS
+390 SFDIG
-395 KSEHIALTGPSSG
+395 KSEHVALIGPSSG

-428 VVAGKQIADL
+428 LVAGKQIADL
-438 PEAATGRYM
+438 PEAATGRRM

-459 TLKENILL
+459 TLKENVLL
-467 GAMHRPISTEGEL
+467 GAMHRPISRDEEL

-491 NSLDNLGAEWLD
+491 NSLDDLASEWLD
-503 YNAIGVDSDEDLQ
+503 YKAIGVDSEESL
-516 KRLIDLLQVV
+516 KERLIQLLQVV
-526 DLDWDVYSMGLRTT
+526 DLDRDVYSMGLRSN
-540 LDGFDDDQLIE
+540 LDGSDDEKLLE
-551 QILTARNKFRERLD
+551 QILAARKKFRERLD
-565 KSDIANFVESFD
+565 KSDISNFVESFD

-590 LLFGTPKGK
+590 LLFGTPKGD
-599 SFSAENIGTNTYV
+599 SFNSDNIGTNVYV
-612 SEILERVGLKE
+612 LEILEKVGLKD
-623 EFIRIGKD
+623 EFIRMGKD

-676 ENMAAEDSNQFLSLP
+676 DNMSTKDSNQFLSLP

-709 KRILEARKLFA
+709 NRILEARKLFA
-720 EEIGDELRDEIEFF
+720 EEIEDELRDEIEFF

-747 NILFGKIALDKAN
+747 NILFGKIAADRAN
-760 AIEEVNHLVTEIIN
+760 AVEEVNHLVTEIIDQ
-774 EENLRPVIINAGLD
+774 ENLRPVIINAGLD

-813 RRPDHLILNEATS
+813 RRPDHLILNEATA

-845 GRNITWALQ
+845 GRNIMWALQ

-861 FDRVLVLSGGKV
+861 FDRVLVLSGGQV

-885 EDSVINDLLR
+885 EESVINDFLR

>member
-1 MTVGLQYF
+1 
-9 QGWFY
+9 
-14 NQTLWQEVMEKT
+14 MEKT

-130 RVLRFPIPQFKK
+130 RVLRFPLPQFKK

-356 QMAEIEADFN
+356 QMAEIEADFS
-366 LAGNV
+366 LAGKV

-376 CILDEESQP
+376 SILDEESQP

-467 GAMHRPISTEGEL
+467 GAMHRPISTEVEL

-491 NSLDNLGAEWLD
+491 NSLDDLGAEWLD
-503 YNAIGVDSDEDLQ
+503 YTAIGVDSDEGLQ
-516 KRLIDLLQVV
+516 KRLIELLQVV
-526 DLDWDVYSMGLRTT
+526 DLDGDVYSMGLRSTV
-540 LDGFDDDQLIE
+540 DGFDDDQLLE
-551 QILTARNKFRERLD
+551 QILTARKKFRERLD
-565 KSDIANFVESFD
+565 KSDISNFVESFD

-590 LLFGTPKGK
+590 LLFGTPKGD
-599 SFSAENIGTNTYV
+599 SFNSENIGTNAYV
-612 SEILERVGLKE
+612 VEILERVGLKD
-623 EFIRIGKD
+623 EFIRIGRD

-676 ENMAAEDSNQFLSLP
+676 ENMSTEDSNQFLSLP
-691 FKIIP
+691 FKLIP
-696 ARHRLDLITEDIQ
+696 ARHRLDLITNDIQ

-734 EAGYYNRSSSIQD
+734 EVGYYNRSSSIQD

-760 AIEEVNHLVTEIIN
+760 AIEEVNHLVTEIIDQ
-774 EENLRPVIINAGLD
+774 ENLRPVIINAGLN

-831 SQTLVMSNLLSEMK
+831 SQTIVMSNLLSEMK

-861 FDRVLVLSGGKV
+861 FDRVLVLSGGQV
-873 VEDGSFKDLVKK
+873 VEDGSFQDLVKK

>member
-1 MTVGLQYF
+1 
-9 QGWFY
+9 
-14 NQTLWQEVMEKT
+14 MEKT

-130 RVLRFPIPQFKK
+130 RVLRFPLPQFKK

-341 VIEQFDPQGIWPENY
+341 VIEKFDPQGIWPENY
-356 QMAEIEADFN
+356 QMAEIEADFS
-366 LAGNV
+366 LAGKV

-376 CILDEESQP
+376 SILDEESQP

-491 NSLDNLGAEWLD
+491 NSLDDLGAEWLD
-503 YNAIGVDSDEDLQ
+503 YNAIGVDSDEGLQ
-516 KRLIDLLQVV
+516 KRLIELLQVV
-526 DLDWDVYSMGLRTT
+526 DLDGDVYSMGLRSTI
-540 LDGFDDDQLIE
+540 DGFDDDQLLE
-551 QILTARNKFRERLD
+551 QILTARKKFRERLD
-565 KSDIANFVESFD
+565 KSDISNFVESFD

-590 LLFGTPKGK
+590 LLFGTPKGD
-599 SFSAENIGTNTYV
+599 SFNSENIGTNAYV
-612 SEILERVGLKE
+612 VEILERVGLKD
-623 EFIRIGKD
+623 EFIRIGRD

-676 ENMAAEDSNQFLSLP
+676 ENMSTEDSNQFLSLP
-691 FKIIP
+691 FKLIP
-696 ARHRLDLITEDIQ
+696 ARHRLDLITNDIQ

-734 EAGYYNRSSSIQD
+734 ETGHYNRSSSIQD

-760 AIEEVNHLVTEIIN
+760 AIEEVNHLVTEIIDQ
-774 EENLRPVIINAGLD
+774 ENLRPVIINAGLN

-831 SQTLVMSNLLSEMK
+831 SQTIVMSNLLSEMK

-861 FDRVLVLSGGKV
+861 FDRVLVLSGGQV
-873 VEDGSFKDLVKK
+873 VEDGSFQDLVKK

>member
-1 MTVGLQYF
+1 
-9 QGWFY
+9 
-14 NQTLWQEVMEKT
+14 MEKT
-26 LFKFIWRYSK
+26 LFGFIWRYSK

-43 ILTAISFPFLY
+43 VLTAISFPFLY

-120 LRRLRYSLLA
+120 LRRLRYSLLS
-130 RVLRFPIPQFKK
+130 RVLRFPLPQFKR

-180 LIFMFIQDW
+180 LVFMFVQDW

-215 LGKKRVRNVR
+215 LGKARVRNVR

-277 LNNFIAQLTPFFF
+277 INNFIAQLTPFFF

-356 QMAEIEADFN
+356 QMAEIESDFN
-366 LAGNV
+366 LAGDV

-376 CILDEESQP
+376 SILDEESQP
-385 IVEKL
+385 IIEKL

-408 GKDLATILMA
+408 GKDLATILIA

-428 VVAGKQIADL
+428 VVAGKQIGDL
-438 PEAATGRYM
+438 PEAATGRHM

-459 TLKENILL
+459 TLRDNILQ
-467 GAMHRPISTEGEL
+467 GAMHRPMSSEEEL

-491 NSLDNLGAEWLD
+491 NSLDDLGAEWLD
-503 YNAIGVDSDEDLQ
+503 YNAIGVDSEE
-516 KRLIDLLQVV
+516 RLKERLTELLQVV
-526 DLDWDVYSMGLRTT
+526 DLDGDVYSMGLRST
-540 LDGFDDDQLIE
+540 LDDSDDDQLLE
-551 QILTARNKFRERLD
+551 QILIARQKFRERLD
-565 KSDIANFVESFD
+565 KSDISDFVESFD

-590 LLFGTPKGK
+590 LLFGTPKGD
-599 SFSAENIGTNTYV
+599 SFNLENIGTNAYV
-612 SEILERVGLKE
+612 LEILQKVGLKD

-670 SERLGL
+670 AERLGL
-676 ENMAAEDSNQFLSLP
+676 ENMSTEDSDRFLSLP
-691 FKIIP
+691 FKLIP

-734 EAGYYNRSSSIQD
+734 ESGYYNRSSSIQD

-760 AIEEVNHLVTEIIN
+760 AIEEVNHLITEIIDQ
-774 EENLRPVIINAGLD
+774 ENLRAVIINTGLD
-788 SQAGLAGSRLSQ
+788 TQAGLAGSRLSQ

-813 RRPDHLILNEATS
+813 RRPDHLILNDATS

-845 GRNITWALQ
+845 GRNVTWALQ
-854 RASLAEN
+854 RASLAEK
-861 FDRVLVLSGGKV
+861 FDRVLVLSGGQV
-873 VEDGSFKDLVKK
+873 VEDGSFKGLANKK
-885 EDSVINDLLR
+885 DSAFNDLLR

>member
-1 MTVGLQYF
+1 
-9 QGWFY
+9 
-14 NQTLWQEVMEKT
+14 MEKT

-130 RVLRFPIPQFKK
+130 RVLRFPLPQFKK

-180 LIFMFIQDW
+180 LIFMFIQNW

-341 VIEQFDPQGIWPENY
+341 VIEKFDPQGIWPENY
-356 QMAEIEADFN
+356 QMAEIEADFS
-366 LAGNV
+366 LAGKV

-376 CILDEESQP
+376 SILDEESQP

-467 GAMHRPISTEGEL
+467 GAMHRPISTEVEL

-491 NSLDNLGAEWLD
+491 NSLDDLEAEWLD
-503 YNAIGVDSDEDLQ
+503 YTAIGVDSDEGLQ
-516 KRLIDLLQVV
+516 KRLIELLQVV
-526 DLDWDVYSMGLRTT
+526 DLDGDVYSMGLRSTV
-540 LDGFDDDQLIE
+540 DGFDDDQLLE
-551 QILTARNKFRERLD
+551 QILTARKKFRERLD
-565 KSDIANFVESFD
+565 KSDISNFVESFD

-590 LLFGTPKGK
+590 LLFGTPKGD
-599 SFSAENIGTNTYV
+599 SFNSENIGTNAYV
-612 SEILERVGLKE
+612 VEILERVGLKD
-623 EFIRIGKD
+623 EFIRIGRD

-676 ENMAAEDSNQFLSLP
+676 ENMSTEDSNQFLSLP
-691 FKIIP
+691 FKLIP
-696 ARHRLDLITEDIQ
+696 ARHRLDLITNDIQ

-734 EAGYYNRSSSIQD
+734 KAGYYNRSSSIQD

-760 AIEEVNHLVTEIIN
+760 AIEEVNHLVTEIIDQ
-774 EENLRPVIINAGLD
+774 ENLRPVIINAGLN

-831 SQTLVMSNLLSEMK
+831 SQTIVMSNLLSEMK

-861 FDRVLVLSGGKV
+861 FDRVLVLSGGQV
-873 VEDGSFKDLVKK
+873 VEDGSFQDLVKK

>member
-1 MTVGLQYF
+1 
-9 QGWFY
+9 
-14 NQTLWQEVMEKT
+14 
-26 LFKFIWRYSK
+26 
-36 RDQIILL
+36 
-43 ILTAISFPFLY
+43 
-54 LSLDLPKTI
+54 
-63 INKAI
+63 
-68 GGKDV
+68 
-73 PEEIFGMTVDQIDY
+73 MTVDQIDY

-130 RVLRFPIPQFKK
+130 RVLRFPIPQFKR

-180 LIFMFIQDW
+180 LVFMFVQDW

-215 LGKKRVRNVR
+215 LGKARVRNVR

-277 LNNFIAQLTPFFF
+277 INNFIAQLTPFFF

-356 QMAEIEADFN
+356 QMAEIESDFN
-366 LAGNV
+366 LAGDV

-376 CILDEESQP
+376 SILDEESQP
-385 IVEKL
+385 IIEKL
-390 SFDIS
+390 SFDIG

-408 GKDLATILMA
+408 GKDLATILIA

-428 VVAGKQIADL
+428 VVAGKQIGDL
-438 PEAATGRYM
+438 PEAATGRHM

-459 TLKENILL
+459 TLRDNILQ
-467 GAMHRPISTEGEL
+467 GAMHRPMSSEEEL

-491 NSLDNLGAEWLD
+491 NSLDDLGAEWLD
-503 YNAIGVDSDEDLQ
+503 YNAIGVDSEE
-516 KRLIDLLQVV
+516 RLKERLAELLQVV
-526 DLDWDVYSMGLRTT
+526 DLDGDVYSMGLRST
-540 LDGFDDDQLIE
+540 LNDSDDDQRLE
-551 QILTARNKFRERLD
+551 QILIARQKFRERLD
-565 KSDIANFVESFD
+565 KSDISDFVESFD

-590 LLFGTPKGK
+590 LLFGTPKGD
-599 SFSAENIGTNTYV
+599 SFNLENIGTNAYV
-612 SEILERVGLKE
+612 IEILQKVGLKD

-670 SERLGL
+670 AERLGL
-676 ENMAAEDSNQFLSLP
+676 ENMSTEDSDRFLSLP
-691 FKIIP
+691 FKLIP

-734 EAGYYNRSSSIQD
+734 ESGYYNRSSSIQD

-760 AIEEVNHLVTEIIN
+760 AIEEVNHLITEIIDQ
-774 EENLRPVIINAGLD
+774 ENLRAVIINTGLD
-788 SQAGLAGSRLSQ
+788 TQAGLAGSRLSQ

-813 RRPDHLILNEATS
+813 RRPDHLILNDATS

-845 GRNITWALQ
+845 GRNVTWALQ
-854 RASLAEN
+854 RASLAEK
-861 FDRVLVLSGGKV
+861 FDRVLVLSGGQV
-873 VEDGSFKDLVKK
+873 VEDGSFKGLANKK
-885 EDSVINDLLR
+885 DSAFNDLLR

>member
-1 MTVGLQYF
+1 
-9 QGWFY
+9 
-14 NQTLWQEVMEKT
+14 MEKT

-87 LLILSGAFLAL
+87 LLILSGAFLAP

-105 KFYVNVF
+105 KFYVNIF

-130 RVLRFPIPQFKK
+130 RVLRFPLPQFKK

-331 LADSRIKYDQ
+331 LADSCIKYDQ

-371 SAGNL
+371 SAVNL
-376 CILDEESQP
+376 SILDEESQP

-467 GAMHRPISTEGEL
+467 GAMHRPISTEVEL

-491 NSLDNLGAEWLD
+491 NSLDDLGAEWLD
-503 YNAIGVDSDEDLQ
+503 YNAIGVDSDEGLQ
-516 KRLIDLLQVV
+516 KRLIELLQVV
-526 DLDWDVYSMGLRTT
+526 DLDGDVYSMGLRSTV
-540 LDGFDDDQLIE
+540 DGFDDDQLLE
-551 QILTARNKFRERLD
+551 QILTARKKFRERLD
-565 KSDIANFVESFD
+565 KSDISNFVESFD

-590 LLFGTPKGK
+590 LLFGTPKGD
-599 SFSAENIGTNTYV
+599 SFNSENIGTNAYV
-612 SEILERVGLKE
+612 VEILERVGLKD
-623 EFIRIGKD
+623 EFIRIGRD

-676 ENMAAEDSNQFLSLP
+676 ENMSTEDSNQFLSLP
-691 FKIIP
+691 FKLIP
-696 ARHRLDLITEDIQ
+696 ARHRLDLITNDIQ

-734 EAGYYNRSSSIQD
+734 ETGHYNRSSSIQD

-760 AIEEVNHLVTEIIN
+760 AIEEVNHLVTEIIDQ
-774 EENLRPVIINAGLD
+774 ENLRPVIINAGLN

-831 SQTLVMSNLLSEMK
+831 SQTIVMSNLLSEMK

-861 FDRVLVLSGGKV
+861 FDRVLVLSGGQV
-873 VEDGSFKDLVKK
+873 VEDGSFQDLVKK

>member
-1 MTVGLQYF
+1 
-9 QGWFY
+9 
-14 NQTLWQEVMEKT
+14 MEKT

-151 VNSEVEPLGGFVGD
+151 VNSEVEPLGGFIGD

-290 YSIGGYLVIK
+290 YSIGGYLVIQ

-376 CILDEESQP
+376 SILDEESQP

-408 GKDLATILMA
+408 GKDLVTILMA

-491 NSLDNLGAEWLD
+491 NSLDDLGAEWLD

-516 KRLIDLLQVV
+516 KRLIELLQVV
-526 DLDWDVYSMGLRTT
+526 DLDWDVYSMGLRST
-540 LDGFDDDQLIE
+540 LDGFDDDQLLE
-551 QILTARNKFRERLD
+551 QILTARNKFREGLD

-599 SFSAENIGTNTYV
+599 SFNLENIGTNTYV

-774 EENLRPVIINAGLD
+774 QENLRPVIINAGLD

-800 GQRQKLSIARALL
+800 SQRQKLSIARALL

-861 FDRVLVLSGGKV
+861 FDRVLVLSGGQV
-873 VEDGSFKDLVKK
+873 VEDGPFKDLVKK

>member
-1 MTVGLQYF
+1 
-9 QGWFY
+9 
-14 NQTLWQEVMEKT
+14 MEKT

-130 RVLRFPIPQFKK
+130 RVLRFPLPQFKK

-331 LADSRIKYDQ
+331 LADSCIKYDQ

-356 QMAEIEADFN
+356 QMAEIEADFS

-376 CILDEESQP
+376 SILDEESQP

-480 NEDLKNAQLSG
+480 NEDLKNALLSG
-491 NSLDNLGAEWLD
+491 NSLDDLGAEWLD
-503 YNAIGVDSDEDLQ
+503 YNAIGVDSDEGLQ
-516 KRLIDLLQVV
+516 KRLIELLQVV
-526 DLDWDVYSMGLRTT
+526 DLDGDVYSMGLRSTV
-540 LDGFDDDQLIE
+540 DGFDDDQLLE
-551 QILTARNKFRERLD
+551 QILTARKKFRERLD
-565 KSDIANFVESFD
+565 KSDISNFVESFD

-590 LLFGTPKGK
+590 LLFGTPKGD
-599 SFSAENIGTNTYV
+599 SFNLENIGTNAYV
-612 SEILERVGLKE
+612 LEILQKVGLKD

-676 ENMAAEDSNQFLSLP
+676 ENMSTEDSNQFLSLP

-696 ARHRLDLITEDIQ
+696 ARHRLDLITDNIQ

-734 EAGYYNRSSSIQD
+734 EAGHYNRSSSIQD

-760 AIEEVNHLVTEIIN
+760 AIEEVNHLITEIIDQ
-774 EENLRPVIINAGLD
+774 ENLRPVIINAGLD

-831 SQTLVMSNLLSEMK
+831 SQTIVMSNLLSEMK

-861 FDRVLVLSGGKV
+861 FDRVLVLSGGQV
-873 VEDGSFKDLVKK
+873 VEDGSFQDLVKK